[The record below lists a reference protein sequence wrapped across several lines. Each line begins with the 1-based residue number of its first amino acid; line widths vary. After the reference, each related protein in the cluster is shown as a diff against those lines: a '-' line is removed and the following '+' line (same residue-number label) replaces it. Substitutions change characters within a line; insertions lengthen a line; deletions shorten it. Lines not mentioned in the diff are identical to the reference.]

1 MPRRTTLIPLA
12 AVAAALAL
20 AAPASAAPCVAKGA
34 KAKVTTR
41 DGVVSMRTVGNK
53 VRVYA
58 CLFSVGKPVFVHEG
72 EKPDPVDGYT
82 EFATGFRFA
91 GPYFAFFDAYAIL
104 DDGDGGA
111 KVREF
116 NLKTGKQ
123 TRATQVY
130 YGLGQDELSDLVV
143 TPTGALAW
151 VEEVDTFELHVWDK
165 GGKRILASPVRRHSL
180 QGNGSKISWI
190 ARGKRSSTTLR

>member
-1 MPRRTTLIPLA
+1 MSPRKILIPLA
-12 AVAAALAL
+12 AIAAALAV

-58 CLFSVGKPVFVHEG
+58 CLFSVGKPVFVHQG

-82 EFATGFRFA
+82 EFARTFRF
-91 GPYFAFFDAYAIL
+91 GGQFFAFFDAYEYE
-104 DDGDGGA
+104 DDRGGDGGA

-116 NLKTGKQ
+116 NLKSGRQ
-123 TRATQVY
+123 TRVTQVY
-130 YGLGQDELSDLVV
+130 FGLSSDELADLVV
-143 TPTGALAW
+143 SPTGALAW
-151 VEEVDTFELHVWDK
+151 IEDARELHVWDAA
-165 GGKRILASPVRRHSL
+165 GKRLLDAPVRPHSL
-180 QGNGSKISWI
+180 KGDGSKISWI
-190 ARGKRSSTTLR
+190 ARGKRRSTTLR